1 MTVRVNLFSC
11 CNEQKTEFDERKAKR
26 KEEKP
31 KTRRSKKERD
41 EGEAMVLMALD
52 YGSKTVGVAVSDAL
66 GIAAHPLETII
77 REHENKLRRTLAR
90 IEEIV
95 LERGV
100 EKIILGKPLH
110 MDSSEGERVKKTED
124 FKLLLEKRLG
134 KEIIYI
140 DERLTS
146 AEAKELLSE
155 SGIKAGEMKK
165 YIDSVAASLM
175 LKEYMAAESR
185 RRENDERQ

>member
-1 MTVRVNLFSC
+1 
-11 CNEQKTEFDERKAKR
+11 
-26 KEEKP
+26 
-31 KTRRSKKERD
+31 
-41 EGEAMVLMALD
+41 MVLMALD

-165 YIDSVAASLM
+165 YIDSVAAALM

-185 RRENDERQ
+185 GRENDERQ